1 MEQARQGEVL
11 QDQVKDASRKVGLLH
26 GELVFNKSLEAK
38 LEKVQ
43 AIQKSLDLVE
53 RALLDDRLL
62 ECVDLIRQVEE
73 ELDPISVPRISR
85 VADAL
90 GARATDLRDDVVE
103 KLTGCWK
110 AYISVDAARS
120 SIKIS
125 RNLSGRPSDIFSSD
139 LRLILFQTLLQ

>member
-11 QDQVKDASRKVGLLH
+11 YDQVNDAASKVGLLH
-26 GELVFNKSLEAK
+26 GELVFNKSLETT
-38 LEKVQ
+38 LERVQ
-43 AIQKSLDLVE
+43 AIQKSLDLVQ

-62 ECVDLIRQVEE
+62 ECVDLIGQVEE
-73 ELDPISVPRISR
+73 ELDSISVPRSSR
-85 VADAL
+85 VAGAL

-110 AYISVDAARS
+110 AYVSVDSARS

-125 RNLSGRPSDIFSSD
+125 RNLSGRPSTTFPSD
-139 LRLILFQTLLQ
+139 PRLILF